1 MKKNNK
7 INLTSASNTTS
18 VPNITKGLIDLQ
30 DKEYKAFHE
39 KLMPTIDPDRII
51 GVRTPMLRNYAK
63 EIYKRAKQE
72 VKNNEKA
79 SANNEK
85 ASVNNEKASVNNEKA
100 SANNEKAS
108 ANLRKASVNL
118 QGNPDYNVKS
128 LFPVRQELDD
138 FLDTLPHQYYEENN
152 LHFVL
157 LELKY
162 KDLKTFLEKLE
173 LFLPHIDN
181 WATCDMIS
189 AKVFRKDLDLVYQKV
204 LQWVKSE
211 HTYTVRFGVVTL
223 LKYYLDDSF
232 DERHLQLVAEIK
244 SEEYY
249 INMAIAWYFSI
260 ALVKQYESTIGYFE
274 NPVLEK
280 WTHNKAIQ
288 KAIESYRIDADTKDY
303 LRTLKIK

>member
-1 MKKNNK
+1 MKENCKNNM
-7 INLTSASNTTS
+7 TSAS
-18 VPNITKGLIDLQ
+18 NITKGLIALQ
-30 DKEYKAFHE
+30 DKEYKSFHE
-39 KLMPTIDPDRII
+39 KLMPTINPDNII

-63 EIYKRAKQE
+63 ELYKTVKEENAKISKNTNSSRNKKEKIESKAKHTVTQE
-72 VKNNEKA
+72 VDA
-79 SANNEK
+79 
-85 ASVNNEKASVNNEKA
+85 
-100 SANNEKAS
+100 
-108 ANLRKASVNL
+108 
-118 QGNPDYNVKS
+118 
-128 LFPVRQELDD
+128 
-138 FLDTLPHQYYEENN
+138 FLNTLPHQYYEENN
-152 LHFVL
+152 LHFAL

-162 KDLKTFLEKLE
+162 KKLDEFMEKLE
-173 LFLPHIDN
+173 VFLPYIDN

-189 AKVFRKDLDLVYQKV
+189 AKVFKKDLDRVYQKV
-204 LQWVKSE
+204 LEWVESE

-223 LKYYLDDSF
+223 LKHYLDDAF
-232 DERHLQLVAEIK
+232 DEKHLHLVAGIK